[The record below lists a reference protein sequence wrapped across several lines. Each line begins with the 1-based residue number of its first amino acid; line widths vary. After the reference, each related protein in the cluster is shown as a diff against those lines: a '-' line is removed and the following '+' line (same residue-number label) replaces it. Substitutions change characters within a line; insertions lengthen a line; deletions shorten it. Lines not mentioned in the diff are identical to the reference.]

1 MPTTTTAPTD
11 RDEAVEPTTRTMREV
26 LGRFVTGVTVVT
38 GLDADGPVGFA
49 CQSFA
54 SVSLDPPLVMF
65 CAGHG
70 SRSWP
75 RIRAAGRFG
84 VNILAEDQQELCDR
98 FGSSRGRKFAGL
110 DWHRSAWGTPAFDG
124 VLARVHADIEAVH
137 PAGDHDLVVGRVLGL
152 EALRADR
159 PMVFYRG
166 GFDLDATAA

>member
-75 RIRAAGRFG
+75 RIRAAGRFS
-84 VNILAEDQQELCDR
+84 VSILAEDQQELCDR

-110 DWHRSAWGTPAFDG
+110 DWHRSPWGTPAFDG
-124 VLARVHADIEAVH
+124 VLARVHAEIEAVH

-166 GFDLDATAA
+166 AFDLDAAVA